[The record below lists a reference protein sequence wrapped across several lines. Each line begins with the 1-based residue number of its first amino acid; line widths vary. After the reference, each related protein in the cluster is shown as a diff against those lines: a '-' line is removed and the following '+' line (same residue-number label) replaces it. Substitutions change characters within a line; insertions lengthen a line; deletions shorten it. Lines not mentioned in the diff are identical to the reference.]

1 MNCLI
6 GSLCLVVL
14 LVATNIFFATFRAT
28 TTLASHSPTPS
39 RYYYPICSRSHA
51 GATLWGMNRAY
62 FDAIDNQLESWRYN
76 FTGPGLGNKNN
87 NNLLDQEGGVISLYY
102 ASPDSLVS
110 GATYLQLPFMYASSM
125 NLGHQIDG
133 RWWYQQ
139 SEFVF
144 DVTGPDPSCFSV
156 WIP

>member
-1 MNCLI
+1 
-6 GSLCLVVL
+6 
-14 LVATNIFFATFRAT
+14 
-28 TTLASHSPTPS
+28 
-39 RYYYPICSRSHA
+39 
-51 GATLWGMNRAY
+51 MNRAY

-76 FTGPGLGNKNN
+76 FNGLGLGNKNN

-102 ASPDSLVS
+102 ASPDSLVAGS
-110 GATYLQLPFMYASSM
+110 TYVQLPYMYTSSM
-125 NLGHQIDG
+125 NLGHQVDG

-144 DVTGPDPSCFSV
+144 DVSGPDPSCFSV